1 MANLKKYKVAF
12 SMGNYIKPDYFHKI
26 LQGRAIL
33 EESSNPDFVFCGIF
47 DQNKFLNY
55 GDKPVRIYF
64 YDENVFPDMNLF
76 DYAIGFQDMSLSGRH
91 LRVPY
96 YYFDF
101 ENYKKLLDKT
111 NRNHRFSATYSQS
124 ESSPESNDSD
134 LSEQPNLNGPLPSAP
149 EKRKFCN
156 FIYSNPGNGKLS
168 LTRQEFC
175 KDLMKYK
182 HVDCP
187 GRVLNNMQNAIEP
200 RKGNWTAG
208 KLEFIK
214 NYKFTIAFEN
224 SDAIGYTTEKLIH
237 PLLSN
242 SIPIYYGNRNAAAD
256 GFNPQ
261 AFINGNDFESLDDL
275 KKFVIELDQD
285 DKRYMEMLRQP
296 PLTVDSIP
304 DWNKIIAD
312 YIMNILE
319 SGQKFTTHGQRLS
332 PFYVLQRNSRKARKF
347 FVKFLAIFVPNKS
360 KRMQLRQRFGV

>member
-1 MANLKKYKVAF
+1 
-12 SMGNYIKPDYFHKI
+12 
-26 LQGRAIL
+26 
-33 EESSNPDFVFCGIF
+33 
-47 DQNKFLNY
+47 
-55 GDKPVRIYF
+55 
-64 YDENVFPDMNLF
+64 
-76 DYAIGFQDMSLSGRH
+76 
-91 LRVPY
+91 
-96 YYFDF
+96 
-101 ENYKKLLDKT
+101 
-111 NRNHRFSATYSQS
+111 
-124 ESSPESNDSD
+124 
-134 LSEQPNLNGPLPSAP
+134 
-149 EKRKFCN
+149 
-156 FIYSNPGNGKLS
+156 
-168 LTRQEFC
+168 
-175 KDLMKYK
+175 MKYK

-319 SGQKFTTHGQRLS
+319 NGQKFTTHGQRLS
-332 PFYVLQRNSRKARKF
+332 PFYVLQHNSRKARKF

-360 KRMQLRQRFGV
+360 KRMQLRQRFGVWDIKKPSNWTVFIILLPQRLEQQKQFFCYPNLFWTAQCLQLLKTMCGLYPYQRSSQGGRLYHADE